1 MKLKKFITSTVV
13 CALAVISLSGMS
25 VSAAEAPTNE
35 KSFTPLAPAG
45 WNTSTTAQQ
54 IYGDAEQEPMLS
66 STSRAPDGWNDSA
79 AAKLL
84 YGDAQEELI
93 TVYSSIIVTVH
104 SPCDQEWR
112 ELYPD
117 TWMFEANRAIEE
129 ADALMYDKFS
139 IDLRSEKQT
148 AWTGNTYSGNGDTLL
163 DEAWAEEGLN
173 GCNLMIA
180 FTGKNFPYG
189 GWGYVGG
196 AGCLVIDQGY
206 TFIGRYLN
214 HSAGVRNGLTV
225 SEANRLSNAGV
236 FICALYESDSGTSIS
251 HFTRSNGI
259 ADAREAISLAED
271 LGMPT
276 GNPIYF
282 CIDTDVTKSQM
293 TTYIVP
299 YVQGILSELEGS
311 GYKLG
316 IYGPKPVCKY
326 IRGTYSATER
336 YMMICDNDWG
346 QSGWSAT
353 ERDFDDWNIRQ
364 YEWNQSLPGVSS
376 VTIDKCESSTNGGGG
391 WKL

>member
-1 MKLKKFITSTVV
+1 MRYFLRKKIALSIAISNLIIV
-13 CALAVISLSGMS
+13 ALAIL
-25 VSAAEAPTNE
+25 
-35 KSFTPLAPAG
+35 F
-45 WNTSTTAQQ
+45 WQ
-54 IYGDAEQEPMLS
+54 
-66 STSRAPDGWNDSA
+66 
-79 AAKLL
+79 
-84 YGDAQEELI
+84 
-93 TVYSSIIVTVH
+93 
-104 SPCDQEWR
+104 
-112 ELYPD
+112 
-117 TWMFEANRAIEE
+117 
-129 ADALMYDKFS
+129 YDIF
-139 IDLRSEKQT
+139 
-148 AWTGNTYSGNGDTLL
+148 
-163 DEAWAEEGLN
+163 
-173 GCNLMIA
+173 
-180 FTGKNFPYG
+180 
-189 GWGYVGG
+189 
-196 AGCLVIDQGY
+196 
-206 TFIGRYLN
+206 
-214 HSAGVRNGLTV
+214 
-225 SEANRLSNAGV
+225 NRLSTQSPSDETK
-236 FICALYESDSGTSIS
+236 ALLMDDPKVV
-251 HFTRSNGI
+251 

>member
-66 STSRAPDGWNDSA
+66 STPRAPDGWNDSA

-206 TFIGRYLN
+206 P
-214 HSAGVRNGLTV
+214 
-225 SEANRLSNAGV
+225 
-236 FICALYESDSGTSIS
+236 
-251 HFTRSNGI
+251 
-259 ADAREAISLAED
+259 AIHLCSL
-271 LGMPT
+271 
-276 GNPIYF
+276 
-282 CIDTDVTKSQM
+282 
-293 TTYIVP
+293 
-299 YVQGILSELEGS
+299 
-311 GYKLG
+311 
-316 IYGPKPVCKY
+316 
-326 IRGTYSATER
+326 
-336 YMMICDNDWG
+336 
-346 QSGWSAT
+346 
-353 ERDFDDWNIRQ
+353 
-364 YEWNQSLPGVSS
+364 
-376 VTIDKCESSTNGGGG
+376 
-391 WKL
+391 

>member
-1 MKLKKFITSTVV
+1 MAKGCDSSWDFDY
-13 CALAVISLSGMS
+13 
-25 VSAAEAPTNE
+25 
-35 KSFTPLAPAG
+35 KS
-45 WNTSTTAQQ
+45 
-54 IYGDAEQEPMLS
+54 
-66 STSRAPDGWNDSA
+66 R
-79 AAKLL
+79 
-84 YGDAQEELI
+84 
-93 TVYSSIIVTVH
+93 V
-104 SPCDQEWR
+104 
-112 ELYPD
+112 
-117 TWMFEANRAIEE
+117 
-129 ADALMYDKFS
+129 DALV
-139 IDLRSEKQT
+139 
-148 AWTGNTYSGNGDTLL
+148 
-163 DEAWAEEGLN
+163 DE
-173 GCNLMIA
+173 
-180 FTGKNFPYG
+180 
-189 GWGYVGG
+189 
-196 AGCLVIDQGY
+196 GY

-353 ERDFDDWNIRQ
+353 DLHHVCSPQYCHRIRFSEIKYCGQ
-364 YEWNQSLPGVSS
+364 KMCFLP
-376 VTIDKCESSTNGGGG
+376 TIFLDNG
-391 WKL
+391 LPVCV